1 MKAPEYLAINP
12 MGKVPALRHDDRV
25 VTECA
30 AICTYLADMFP
41 QAGLMPS
48 DRAAFYR
55 WMFFGAG
62 PFEAAVVNKALGV
75 TVPDDK
81 RGMVGYGSFDDV
93 IRTLRGHL
101 ASLPYM
107 VGTVSSAAD
116 VYLGAQIRWGMN
128 FRVDPERA
136 RVRRLSAERIKGRPA
151 AIRARAIDEELAA
164 GNDDIAPPDRDPGT
178 ARGSASP
185 WEYRLARDR
194 GPRRP
199 AQDPQVPQFLR
210 GPGPT
215 CPASPYRRKS

>member
-1 MKAPEYLAINP
+1 MTTLTLYTNPMSRGRIARWMLEELGQPYETVLLDYGSTMKAPEYLAINP

-101 ASLPYM
+101 AGSPYL
-107 VGTVSSAAD
+107 VGTSFSAAD
-116 VYLGAQIRWGMN
+116 VYLGAQIGWGMH
-128 FRVDPERA
+128 FGSIPKEPEFVA
-136 RVRRLSAERIKGRPA
+136 YAERIMGRLA
-151 AIRARAIDEELAA
+151 AIRACAIDEELA
-164 GNDDIAPPDRDPGT
+164 G
-178 ARGSASP
+178 
-185 WEYRLARDR
+185 
-194 GPRRP
+194 
-199 AQDPQVPQFLR
+199 
-210 GPGPT
+210 
-215 CPASPYRRKS
+215 RK